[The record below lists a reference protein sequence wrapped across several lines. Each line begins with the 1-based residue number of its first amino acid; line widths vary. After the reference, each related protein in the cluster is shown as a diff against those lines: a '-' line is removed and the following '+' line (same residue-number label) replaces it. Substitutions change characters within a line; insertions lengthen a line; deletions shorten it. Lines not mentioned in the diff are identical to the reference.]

1 MPSKRAGLHDECARP
16 VLFVFS
22 VTAVKDTTLID
33 STASSRFFDRPFR
46 AFWQNPDRVVVTV
59 VGIIIAYLSLSPT
72 LMLFYGSFRTKALG
86 VKGNFTL
93 EHYINAYSDP
103 LTYELFFNSFVF
115 ASGSAILAT
124 VLAATLAWISIRTN
138 APFRRVFELTAIVP
152 NIFPPVMLAVAWT
165 VLLSPRTGLINRFL
179 MDIFGLAEAPFD
191 IYSLEGM
198 IFVEALIT
206 TPLAFLLISAALYSM
221 DPALEE
227 SARVAGST
235 NIQVARRITFPIVR
249 PALLAA
255 GMLNFVRAIES
266 FDTPAIIALPARIEV
281 FTTKLYREAIGA
293 FPPNQN
299 LAAAYAVSL
308 LIITMLFVYFYRRLT
323 ARAERYVTVSGRGYR
338 PTIIDL
344 GKWRYAAS
352 GVAGL
357 ILILIVVLPFSVL
370 IYVSF
375 VSYVHV
381 PGPRTWELLTLDN
394 YRSNLTDDRTYR
406 ALMNSLLL
414 AVGGATLCML
424 LAAVTAWVT
433 TKSKS
438 AGRGVIEALTF
449 IPWAFPGT
457 ALAIGLLWTYV
468 YMPLP
473 IYGTLWILLI
483 AYITRFLP
491 YGLRTMTSTIVQLHD
506 DLPQASMACGAN
518 FLTTFR
524 RIMLPL
530 LRPGFIAGW
539 IILATIYL
547 REFSTS
553 VFLYSPGAEPLG
565 PLLYHFYI
573 DGNLGPMCSL
583 ALIVSVICIF
593 LILIARKVG
602 KVGGAIEGH

>member
-1 MPSKRAGLHDECARP
+1 M
-16 VLFVFS
+16 
-22 VTAVKDTTLID
+22 TQVKDTTL
-33 STASSRFFDRPFR
+33 TNAAPSSRFFERPLR
-46 AFWQNPDRVVVTV
+46 AFWQNPDLAVVAV

-86 VKGNFTL
+86 VQGNFTL
-93 EHYINAYSDP
+93 DHYINAYSDP

-115 ASGSAILAT
+115 SASSALLAT
-124 VLAATLAWISIRTN
+124 LLAATLAWISIRTN

-152 NIFPPVMLAVAWT
+152 NVFPPVMLAVAWT

-179 MDIFGLAEAPFD
+179 MEIFGLQEAPLN

-255 GMLNFVRAIES
+255 FMLNFVRAIES

-281 FTTKLYREAIGA
+281 FTTKIYREAIGA

-323 ARAERYVTVSGRGYR
+323 ARSERYVTVTGRGYR

-352 GVAGL
+352 GIAGL
-357 ILILIVVLPFSVL
+357 ILVLIVVLPFSVL

-375 VSYVHV
+375 VTYVHV
-381 PGPRTWELLTLDN
+381 PGAQTWELLTLDN

-406 ALMNSLLL
+406 ALLNSLFL
-414 AVGGATLCML
+414 AVAGATLCML
-424 LAAVTAWVT
+424 LAAITAWVT
-433 TKSKS
+433 TKSKT

-506 DLPQASMACGAN
+506 DLPQASMACGAS

-583 ALIVSVICIF
+583 ALIVSAICIF
-593 LILIARKVG
+593 LILIARKIG
-602 KVGGAIEGH
+602 KVGGSIEGH

>member
-1 MPSKRAGLHDECARP
+1 M
-16 VLFVFS
+16 
-22 VTAVKDTTLID
+22 KDTTLTD
-33 STASSRFFDRPFR
+33 STASSRLFDRPFR

-179 MDIFGLAEAPFD
+179 MDIFGLAEAPFN

-344 GKWRYAAS
+344 GNWRYAAS